1 MAELLKVGHNSPT
14 QSMNRR
20 IFLQMA
26 GLATGAVMLGGVRP
40 VTAAQPPAQLQGTR
54 LSYLQWVNFVPAHDT
69 VLKKQIAEFE
79 KQSGAKVAFE
89 TINMNDIQA
98 RTTVAI
104 ESKSGPDIIQ
114 LTHNWPHLYEVGLEP
129 VDDLA
134 EELGRKGDGYYDLPK
149 AHSFV
154 NGRWRAVPHSM
165 VSPAKINLIPFNPWP
180 GAPYCCSPPE
190 RIAAFAAI
198 VRRAGY
204 PAPVR
209 TPRGRDILA
218 ACGQLK
224 TASERRRSNSIAA

>member
-165 VSPAKINLIPFNPWP
+165 VSPASTYRTDWFK
-180 GAPYCCSPPE
+180 E
-190 RIAAFAAI
+190 
-198 VRRAGY
+198 VGY
-204 PAPVR
+204 EQISR
-209 TPRGRDILA
+209 HLGGLSRGREET
-218 ACGQLK
+218 Q
-224 TASERRRSNSIAA
+224 SQRSPHRAIPRT